1 MYKESVV
8 PRKGS
13 KGFGL
18 DDTTFYIVSCF
29 RKIHNLF
36 QRRFRFLFTI
46 QEEQGQQRGNFQ
58 LLNTEVKM
66 ADHV

>member
-8 PRKGS
+8 PRIGS
-13 KGFGL
+13 NVLALMIQLFTLSLALEKN
-18 DDTTFYIVSCF
+18 
-29 RKIHNLF
+29 HNLF

-46 QEEQGQQRGNFQ
+46 QEEQGQRRGNFQ
-58 LLNTEVKM
+58 LLNIKVKM